1 MIKNILDLI
10 KKLSSKIKENFQKYI
25 YGQIINLKPEGS
37 TPFKGMLII

>member
-25 YGQIINLKPEGS
+25 VKLL
-37 TPFKGMLII
+37 T